1 MWILSGN
8 VWTSD
13 FFYGLCIFLIPKGG
27 QFTVWVLERILN
39 TIFSWNL
46 WMGALALQLMSA
58 IPVPTD
64 LRVGVI
70 KGSSFPV
77 LSVISALWCSS
88 RVISACEGTG
98 LGPWSSTTP
107 LSEEAQV
114 TLANTRGS
122 ALRQER
128 GDRSK
133 AFIHAN
139 DLGKGTKLAV
149 AGAELTESRM
159 FCKVFCEP
167 LSTLT
172 GVERTC
178 LSCSINWM
186 V

>member
-1 MWILSGN
+1 
-8 VWTSD
+8 
-13 FFYGLCIFLIPKGG
+13 
-27 QFTVWVLERILN
+27 
-39 TIFSWNL
+39 
-46 WMGALALQLMSA
+46 MGALALQLMSA
-58 IPVPTD
+58 IPDPTD
-64 LRVGVI
+64 LRIGVM

-77 LSVISALWCSS
+77 LLYLCCDAAS
-88 RVISACEGTG
+88 RVITACEGAA

-133 AFIHAN
+133 AFLHAN
-139 DLGKGTKLAV
+139 DPGKGAKLAM
-149 AGAELTESRM
+149 AGAELAESRT

-167 LSTLT
+167 LSALT

-178 LSCSINWM
+178 LSSSINWM